1 MKNILVLA
9 AFISPTKGS
18 EYSVAWN
25 YVKHM
30 AKYNNLTVV
39 YGASGDVL
47 GDCSEMERYALEHP
61 MPKEN
66 YWLLLSVPTYTA
78 VRVSKN
84 SPAHG
89 ILSDRPCGTGQ
100 IVASSHILFM

>member
-1 MKNILVLA
+1 MNILVLA

-30 AKYNNLTVV
+30 SKYNNLTVV

-47 GDCSEMERYALEHP
+47 GLPWS
-61 MPKEN
+61 
-66 YWLLLSVPTYTA
+66 
-78 VRVSKN
+78 
-84 SPAHG
+84 
-89 ILSDRPCGTGQ
+89 ILCL
-100 IVASSHILFM
+100 V